1 MPVFLATP
9 EPRIRILSLSSS
21 LNKSIPFV
29 FPQTPTKMFKSI
41 SRTVKKLTEEAPQ
54 GNDQMIVKV
63 KRLDSRFNRRGH
75 QVVVDSGTVP
85 AIETDT
91 YDPNGAYVMVHCKY
105 FNQLG
110 LLHRQTLDIKSLM
123 VKKVLK
129 EVIGDSYPGI
139 SFNTANIV
147 LEYPLRCMWYYRDDI
162 RAVAKEDKKSEKGR
176 HLKLLLD
183 FLDSEFATLDA
194 DYRNYMEQGLTS
206 FDLMWTLFKPGELV
220 YTSFDGHARVFES
233 KGFKEQQISCAVYG
247 VIDGTY
253 IDYNGEE
260 FGHAQRY
267 VLNPDFEG
275 TRKITELDA
284 FPLQYHPREK
294 EVRLDLISR
303 GRKFES
309 LAGIHCMDY
318 SGPTISGSGHWGSK
332 LYVNGRVMVDV
343 KTHVHYHPDKAVSI
357 TSFNS
362 DKLKDLAAAAKPQ
375 FTTPGY
381 HNGIYYEEVASQGV
395 NNVTM
400 NVTIPTDGTG
410 QDLKHKKKR
419 TEKSKALEV
428 LTDSQ
433 LLLCSSLIY
442 GFALNEKQWV
452 QLFVD
457 NLQPVRWNV
466 QSFDQLVLPTSQ
478 KQLVKAL
485 VESHQNTNTNFD
497 DFIAGKGRGLIC
509 CLHGS
514 PGCGKTMTAESVAE
528 FTKSPLYTISAGD
541 LGADPAEMEKALS
554 KILRLC
560 TIWNAV
566 LLLDEADVFLEE
578 RSLHDLGRNA
588 LVSIFLRMLE
598 YYSGILFLTTNRV
611 KTFDEAFQ
619 SRIHV
624 ALRYRDLDKS
634 AREQVWRNF
643 IKKIEDSGNV
653 TAIKESDYDFLGSV
667 PLNGRQIKNAARTAL
682 SLAENMGDKL
692 SIDSVKSV
700 LGIVEAFERDFKELK
715 NVKQIE
721 A

>member
-1 MPVFLATP
+1 M
-9 EPRIRILSLSSS
+9 S
-21 LNKSIPFV
+21 
-29 FPQTPTKMFKSI
+29 KMFRSI
-41 SRTVKKLTEEAPQ
+41 NRAVKKLTEEAPQ
-54 GNDQMIVKV
+54 GNDQMIIKV
-63 KRLDSRFNRRGH
+63 KRLDSRYNRRGH
-75 QVVVDSGTVP
+75 QIVVDSGTVP
-85 AIETDT
+85 TIEADN
-91 YDPNGAYVMVHCKY
+91 YDPNGAYVLVHCKY

-129 EVIGDSYPGI
+129 EIIGDSYPGV
-139 SFNTANIV
+139 SFNTSNIV
-147 LEYPLRCMWYYRDDI
+147 LEYPLRCLWHYRDEI

-176 HLKLLLD
+176 HLKLVLD
-183 FLDSEFATLDA
+183 FLDAEFAKLDA
-194 DYRNYMEQGLTS
+194 DYNNYMEQELTS
-206 FDLMWTLFKPGELV
+206 FEIMWTLFKPGELV
-220 YTSFDGHARVFES
+220 YTSFDGHARVFEV
-233 KGFKEQQISCAVYG
+233 KGYKEQCIKGSLYG
-247 VIDGTY
+247 VIDGSY
-253 IDYNGEE
+253 VDYNGDD
-260 FGHAQRY
+260 FGYAQRY
-267 VLNPDFEG
+267 VLNPEFDG
-275 TRKITELDA
+275 TRKITELDV
-284 FPLQYHPREK
+284 FPLRYHPREK
-294 EVRLDLISR
+294 EVKLDLISR

-318 SGPTISGSGHWGSK
+318 NGPTISGAGHWGSK
-332 LYVNGRVMVDV
+332 LFVNGRVMVDV
-343 KTHVHYHPDKAVSI
+343 KTHVHYHPDKVVSI
-357 TSFNS
+357 NS
-362 DKLKDLAAAAKPQ
+362 LNGDKDKIKELADSQNKPRY
-375 FTTPGY
+375 TTGGY
-381 HNGIYYEEVASQGV
+381 HNGVYYEEVPSQGA

-400 NVTIPTDGTG
+400 EVTLPTEGSG
-410 QDLKHKKKR
+410 QDLKSKAKGNQ
-419 TEKSKALEV
+419 KSKALTA
-428 LTDSQ
+428 LTEDQ

-457 NLQPVRWNV
+457 ILEPVRWNAI
-466 QSFDQLVLPTSQ
+466 SFDQLVLPKSQ

-485 VESHQNTNTNFD
+485 VESHQTSNSNFD
-497 DFIAGKGRGLIC
+497 DFIAGKGKGLIC

-643 IKKIEDSGNV
+643 IQKIEASGNT
-653 TAIKESDYDFLGSV
+653 TAIKEADYDFLGSV

-682 SLAENMGDKL
+682 SLAENMGEKL
-692 SIDSVKSV
+692 SVESVKSV
-700 LGIVEAFERDFKELK
+700 LGIVEAFERDFQELK
-715 NVKQIE
+715 KTKQIE

>member
-1 MPVFLATP
+1 
-9 EPRIRILSLSSS
+9 
-21 LNKSIPFV
+21 
-29 FPQTPTKMFKSI
+29 MFKSM
-41 SRTVKKLTEEAPQ
+41 SRAVKKLTEEAPQ
-54 GNDQMIVKV
+54 GNDQMIIKV
-63 KRLDSRFNRRGH
+63 KRLDSRFNRRGI
-75 QVVVDSGTVP
+75 QVIVDSGTVP
-85 AIETDT
+85 TIEVDNF
-91 YDPNGAYVMVHCKY
+91 DPNGAYVLVHCKY

-110 LLHRQTLDIKSLM
+110 HLHRQTLDIKSLM

-129 EVIGDSYPGI
+129 EIIGDSYPGI
-139 SFNTANIV
+139 SFNTTNIV
-147 LEYPLRCMWYYRDDI
+147 LEYPLRCLWHYRDEI
-162 RAVAKEDKKSEKGR
+162 REAAKDDKKSEKGR

-183 FLDSEFATLDA
+183 FLDAEFSQLDA

-206 FDLMWTLFKPGELV
+206 FDIMWTLFKPGELV
-220 YTSFDGHARVFES
+220 YTSFDGHARVFET
-233 KGFKEQQISCAVYG
+233 KGYKEQQLNCNVFG
-247 VIDGTY
+247 VIEGNY
-253 IDYNGEE
+253 VDYNGDE
-260 FGHAQRY
+260 FGYASKY
-267 VLNPDFEG
+267 VLNPEFDG

-284 FPLQYHPREK
+284 FPLRYHPREK
-294 EVRLDLISR
+294 EVKMDLISR

-318 SGPTISGSGHWGSK
+318 SGPTISGAGHWGSK

-343 KTHVHYHPDKAVSI
+343 KTHVHYHPDKQVTV
-357 TSFNS
+357 TSFQS
-362 DKLKDLAAAAKPQ
+362 DKLKELAASTQ
-375 FTTPGY
+375 QRYTTGGY
-381 HNGIYYEEVASQGV
+381 HNGVYYEEVASQGA

-400 NVTIPTDGTG
+400 NVILPTDGTG
-410 QDLKHKKKR
+410 QDLKFKKQR
-419 TEKSKALEV
+419 GPKSKALET
-428 LTDSQ
+428 LTNDQ

-457 NLQPVRWNV
+457 NLEPVKWNV
-466 QSFDQLVLPTSQ
+466 QSFDQLVLPLNQ
-478 KQLVKAL
+478 KTLVKAL
-485 VESHQNTNTNFD
+485 VESHQSTNTNFD
-497 DFIAGKGRGLIC
+497 DFIAGKGKGLIC

-643 IKKIEDSGNV
+643 IKKIEDSGN
-653 TAIKESDYDFLGSV
+653 TIAIKDSDYDFLGSV

-682 SLAENMGDKL
+682 SLAENMGEKM
-692 SIDSVKSV
+692 SVSTIKSV
-700 LGIVEAFERDFKELK
+700 LGIVEAFERDFQELK
-715 NVKQIE
+715 NVKAIE

>member
-1 MPVFLATP
+1 
-9 EPRIRILSLSSS
+9 
-21 LNKSIPFV
+21 
-29 FPQTPTKMFKSI
+29 MFKSI
-41 SRTVKKLTEEAPQ
+41 NRAVKKLTEEAPQ
-54 GNDQMIVKV
+54 GNDQMIIKV

-75 QVVVDSGTVP
+75 QIIVDSGTVP
-85 AIETDT
+85 TVEADT
-91 YDPNGAYVMVHCKY
+91 YDANGAYVLVHCKY

-129 EVIGDSYPGI
+129 EIIGDSYPGI

-147 LEYPLRCMWYYRDDI
+147 LEYPLRCLWYYRDEI
-162 RAVAKEDKKSEKGR
+162 RYVAKEDRKSEQGR

-183 FLDSEFATLDA
+183 FLDLEFAKLDA

-220 YTSFDGHARVFES
+220 YTSFDGHARVFET
-233 KGFKEQQISCAVYG
+233 KGFKEQQIACNVYG
-247 VIDGTY
+247 VVDGSFV
-253 IDYNGEE
+253 DYNGDE
-260 FGHAQRY
+260 FGYSTKY
-267 VLNPDFEG
+267 VLNPEFEG
-275 TRKITELDA
+275 TQI
-284 FPLQYHPREK
+284 Q
-294 EVRLDLISR
+294 
-303 GRKFES
+303 
-309 LAGIHCMDY
+309 
-318 SGPTISGSGHWGSK
+318 
-332 LYVNGRVMVDV
+332 VNGRVMVDV
-343 KTHVHYHPDKAVSI
+343 KTHVHYHPEKQVTI
-357 TSFNS
+357 TAFQG
-362 DKLKDLAAAAKPQ
+362 DKLKDLADTASPQ
-375 FTTPGY
+375 YTTPGY
-381 HNGIYYEEVASQGV
+381 HNGVYYDQVQSQGV

-400 NVTIPTDGTG
+400 NVKLPTDGTG
-410 QDLKHKKKR
+410 QDLKRDRKKS
-419 TEKSKALEV
+419 EKSKTIEV
-428 LTDSQ
+428 LTDDQ

-457 NLQPVRWNV
+457 FLQPVSWNV
-466 QSFDQLVLPTSQ
+466 QSFDQLVLPNSQ
-478 KQLVKAL
+478 KLLVKAL
-485 VESHQNTNTNFD
+485 VESHQTSNNNFD

-514 PGCGKTMTAESVAE
+514 PGCGKTMTAAK

-541 LGADPAEMEKALS
+541 LGADPTEMEKALS

-578 RSLHDLGRNA
+578 RSLHDLERNA

-643 IKKIEDSGNV
+643 ITKIEASGNT
-653 TAIKESDYDFLGSV
+653 TAIKETDYDFLGSV
-667 PLNGRQIKNAARTAL
+667 VLNGRQIKNAARTAL
-682 SLAENMGDKL
+682 SLAENMGEKL
-692 SIDSVKSV
+692 SVESVKAV

-715 NVKQIE
+715 KVKQIE

>member
-1 MPVFLATP
+1 
-9 EPRIRILSLSSS
+9 
-21 LNKSIPFV
+21 
-29 FPQTPTKMFKSI
+29 MFKSV
-41 SRTVKKLTEEAPQ
+41 SRAVKKLTEEAPL
-54 GNDQMIVKV
+54 GNDQMIIKV
-63 KRLDSRFNRRGH
+63 KRLDSRFNRRGN
-75 QVVVDSGTVP
+75 QVIVDSGTVP
-85 AIETDT
+85 TIEVDS
-91 YDPNGAYVMVHCKY
+91 YDPNGAYVLVHCKY

-110 LLHRQTLDIKSLM
+110 FLHRQTLDIKSLM

-129 EVIGDSYPGI
+129 EIIGDSYPGV
-139 SFNTANIV
+139 SFNTTNIV
-147 LEYPLRCMWYYRDDI
+147 LEYPLRCLWHYRDEI
-162 RAVAKEDKKSEKGR
+162 REVAKDDKKSEKGR

-183 FLDSEFATLDA
+183 FLDVEFAKLDA

-206 FDLMWTLFKPGELV
+206 FDIMWTLFKPGELV
-220 YTSFDGHARVFES
+220 YTSFDGHARVFET
-233 KGFKEQQISCAVYG
+233 KGYKEQQISCNVFG
-247 VIDGTY
+247 VIEGNY
-253 IDYNGEE
+253 VDYNGDE
-260 FGHAQRY
+260 FGYASKY
-267 VLNPDFEG
+267 VLNPEFDG
-275 TRKITELDA
+275 TRKITDLDA
-284 FPLQYHPREK
+284 FPLCYHPREK
-294 EVRLDLISR
+294 EVKLDLISR

-318 SGPTISGSGHWGSK
+318 SGPTISGAGHWGSK

-343 KTHVHYHPDKAVSI
+343 KTHVHYHPEKQVTV
-357 TSFNS
+357 TSFQN
-362 DKLKDLAAAAKPQ
+362 DKLKELAANTQ
-375 FTTPGY
+375 TRYTTPGY
-381 HNGIYYEEVASQGV
+381 HNGVYYEQVESQGA
-395 NNVTM
+395 NNVSM
-400 NVTIPTDGTG
+400 NVTLPADGTG
-410 QDLKHKKKR
+410 QDLKFKKQRGPKN
-419 TEKSKALEV
+419 KILET
-428 LTDSQ
+428 LTNDQ

-457 NLQPVRWNV
+457 NLQPVKWNI
-466 QSFDQLVLPTSQ
+466 QSFDQLVLPLTQ
-478 KQLVKAL
+478 KTLVKAL
-485 VESHQNTNTNFD
+485 VESHQNSNTNFD
-497 DFIAGKGRGLIC
+497 DFIAGKGKGLIC

-643 IKKIEDSGNV
+643 IQKIEDAGNTV
-653 TAIKESDYDFLGSV
+653 AIKESDYDFLGSV

-682 SLAENMGDKL
+682 SLAENMGEKMNL
-692 SIDSVKSV
+692 STIKSV
-700 LGIVEAFERDFKELK
+700 LGIVEAFERDFQEMKH
-715 NVKQIE
+715 VKVIE